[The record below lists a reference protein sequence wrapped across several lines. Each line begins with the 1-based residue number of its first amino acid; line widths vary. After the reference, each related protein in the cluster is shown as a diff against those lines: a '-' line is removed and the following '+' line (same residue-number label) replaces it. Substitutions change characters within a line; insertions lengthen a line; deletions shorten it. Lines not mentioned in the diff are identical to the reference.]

1 MVCWIPDAEQIVS
14 EEISEESLEQ
24 ELSAENAE
32 DEDIAAI
39 ANANLL
45 KLKNDALERFTVIQ
59 QAYAE
64 MQKALEKKGSSNKA
78 YKDIQENISAELMAI
93 RFSAKMVERLCD
105 TQRGLVDEMRG
116 YERRIMELCVTKAGM
131 PRNHFIKAFPG
142 NESNLDW
149 VDAGDRAR
157 QAL

>member
-1 MVCWIPDAEQIVS
+1 MI
-14 EEISEESLEQ
+14 
-24 ELSAENAE
+24 AENGE

-45 KLKNDALERFTVIQ
+45 KLKNDALERFAVIQ
-59 QAYAE
+59 QAYDD
-64 MQKALEKKGSSNKA
+64 MQKALEKKVPANKA
-78 YKDIQENISAELMAI
+78 YKDIQDQISAELMAI

-116 YERRIMELCVTKAGM
+116 YERKIMELCVTKAGM

-149 VDAGDRAR
+149 AGRKSRWASLIAKR
-157 QAL
+157 WSAIRPRFWSSSRTC